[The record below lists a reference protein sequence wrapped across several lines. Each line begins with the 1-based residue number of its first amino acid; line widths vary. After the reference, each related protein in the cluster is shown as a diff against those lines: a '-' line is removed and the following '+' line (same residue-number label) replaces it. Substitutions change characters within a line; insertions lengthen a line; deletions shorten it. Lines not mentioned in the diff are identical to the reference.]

1 MIVLDPC
8 WLTQSVCGELL
19 SADFF
24 ARSASTFAAKGGS
37 YSLNEFQASVA
48 TYFKFTEVSLCGL
61 PQITFFHR
69 QMAAP
74 EWDAIDLL
82 PLLESLGLCTQV
94 FACVTHRYRG
104 LF

>member
-1 MIVLDPC
+1 MSDLIVLEPC

-48 TYFKFTEVSLCGL
+48 NYFKFAVL
-61 PQITFFHR
+61 PQITFSIARWPH
-69 QMAAP
+69 QSGTP
-74 EWDAIDLL
+74 STSSPSSN
-82 PLLESLGLCTQV
+82 PLAS
-94 FACVTHRYRG
+94 AHRYLLASLTG
-104 LF
+104 IEDSFSK